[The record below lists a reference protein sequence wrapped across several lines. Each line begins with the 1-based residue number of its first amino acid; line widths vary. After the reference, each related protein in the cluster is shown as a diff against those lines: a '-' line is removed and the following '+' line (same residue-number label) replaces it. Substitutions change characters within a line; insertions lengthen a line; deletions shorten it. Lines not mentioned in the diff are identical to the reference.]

1 MKLFPQLRFLF
12 LILIVYDK
20 CCWFLKWH
28 KIIFVLVPE
37 CTNKINSNEPKA
49 NSACK
54 LSDITACGVNQACQQ
69 TDPKSPWGTCT
80 CLSGYS
86 LQEDNV
92 SQNKLV
98 NIFGQV
104 LVI

>member
-1 MKLFPQLRFLF
+1 MISVVRFL
-12 LILIVYDK
+12 K
-20 CCWFLKWH
+20 CC

-86 LQEDNV
+86 LQADNV
-92 SQNKLV
+92 SKNKLV
-98 NIFGQV
+98 NMFGI
-104 LVI
+104 VI

>member
-1 MKLFPQLRFLF
+1 MISGVRFVNETNV
-12 LILIVYDK
+12 ILI
-20 CCWFLKWH
+20 
-28 KIIFVLVPE
+28 LVPE
-37 CTNKINSNEPKA
+37 CTNKISSNEPKA

-86 LQEDNV
+86 LQSDNV
-92 SQNKLV
+92 SITKFV
-98 NIFGQV
+98 NSV
-104 LVI
+104 LIDTEI